1 MNIIFFIYSATVN
14 ICKYRIKD
22 IPGSSGRLDVIS
34 RCILAALLGDNEF
47 DKNIQVWVVLDK
59 LGTYTFDSNGLDY
72 EIFPKN
78 ELMFTDYF
86 VDLIRN
92 RYSKNKLD
100 NNPLRLVH
108 TSEKG
113 VIEVL
118 KELLKLNYKAY
129 ILHKK
134 GNDFFSNL
142 NRIILEK
149 EVIFIVGN
157 QSADIMNLEEVL
169 AMGLPNL
176 SLGDRLYLASSVIR
190 LIKLNLLTL
199 LQ

>member
-1 MNIIFFIYSATVN
+1 MTIIFFIYSTTTN
-14 ICKYRIKD
+14 ITNYTIKD

-47 DKNIQVWVVLDK
+47 DKNIQVRVVLDK
-59 LGTYTFDSNGLDY
+59 FGTYIFDSNGLDY
-72 EIFPKN
+72 ETFPKN

-92 RYSKNKLD
+92 RNSKDKLD
-100 NNPLRLVH
+100 NNPLRLVS

-118 KELLKLNYKAY
+118 KELLNLNYKAY
-129 ILHKK
+129 ILHEK

-142 NRIILEK
+142 NRIVLEK

-157 QSADIMNLEEVL
+157 QSGDIMNLEEVL
-169 AMGLPNL
+169 AMDLPNL
-176 SLGDRLYLASSVIR
+176 SLGNRLYLASSVIR

>member
-1 MNIIFFIYSATVN
+1 MTIIFLIYSATVTVTN
-14 ICKYRIKD
+14 YTIKD

-47 DKNIQVWVVLDK
+47 DKNIEVWLVLDK
-59 LGTYTFDSNGLDY
+59 LGTYKLDSNVLDY

-100 NNPLRLVH
+100 NNPLRLVR

-113 VIEVL
+113 AIEVL

-129 ILHKK
+129 ILHEK

-142 NRIILEK
+142 NRIVLEK

-157 QSADIMNLEEVL
+157 QSGDIMNLEEVL
-169 AMGLPNL
+169 AMDLPNL
-176 SLGDRLYLASSVIR
+176 SLGNQLYLASSVIR

>member
-1 MNIIFFIYSATVN
+1 MTIIFLIYSTTVN
-14 ICKYRIKD
+14 VTNYTIKD

-34 RCILAALLGDNEF
+34 RCILAALLGNNEF
-47 DKNIQVWVVLDK
+47 DKDIQVWVVLNK
-59 LGTYTFDSNGLDY
+59 LGTYKFDSNGLNY
-72 EIFPKN
+72 ETFPKN

-92 RYSKNKLD
+92 RNSKNKLD
-100 NNPLRLVH
+100 NNPLRLVS

-129 ILHKK
+129 ILHEK

-142 NRIILEK
+142 NRIVLEK

-157 QSADIMNLEEVL
+157 QSGDIMNLEEVL
-169 AMGLPNL
+169 AMDLPNL
-176 SLGDRLYLASSVIR
+176 SLGNRLYLASSVIR

-199 LQ
+199 LR

>member
-14 ICKYRIKD
+14 ITNYTIKN

-47 DKNIQVWVVLDK
+47 DKNIEVWVVLDK
-59 LGTYTFDSNGLDY
+59 LGTYIFDSNGLDY
-72 EIFPKN
+72 ETFPKN

-100 NNPLRLVH
+100 NNPLRLVS

-142 NRIILEK
+142 NRIVLEK

-157 QSADIMNLEEVL
+157 QSGDIMNLEEVL
-169 AMGLPNL
+169 AMDLPNL
-176 SLGDRLYLASSVIR
+176 SLGNQLYLASSVIR

>member
-14 ICKYRIKD
+14 ITNYTIKD

-59 LGTYTFDSNGLDY
+59 LGSYIFDSNGLDY
-72 EIFPKN
+72 ETFPKN

-92 RYSKNKLD
+92 RNSKNKLD
-100 NNPLRLVH
+100 NNPLRLVS

-129 ILHKK
+129 ILHEK

-142 NRIILEK
+142 NRIVLEK

-157 QSADIMNLEEVL
+157 QSGDIMNLEEVL
-169 AMGLPNL
+169 AMDLPNL
-176 SLGDRLYLASSVIR
+176 SLGNRLYLASSVIR

>member
-1 MNIIFFIYSATVN
+1 MTIIFFIYSATVN
-14 ICKYRIKD
+14 ITNYTIKD

-34 RCILAALLGDNEF
+34 RCILAALLGNNEF
-47 DKNIQVWVVLDK
+47 DKDIQVWVVLNK
-59 LGTYTFDSNGLDY
+59 LGTYKFDSNGLNY
-72 EIFPKN
+72 ETFPKN

-92 RYSKNKLD
+92 RNSKNKLD
-100 NNPLRLVH
+100 NNPLRLVS

-129 ILHKK
+129 ILQEK

-142 NRIILEK
+142 NRIVLEK

-157 QSADIMNLEEVL
+157 QSGDIMNLEEVL
-169 AMGLPNL
+169 AMDLLNL
-176 SLGDRLYLASSVIR
+176 SLGNRLYLASSVIR

>member
-1 MNIIFFIYSATVN
+1 MTIIFFIYSATAN
-14 ICKYRIKD
+14 ITNYTIKD

-34 RCILAALLGDNEF
+34 RCILAALLGNNEF
-47 DKNIQVWVVLDK
+47 DKDIQVWVVLNK
-59 LGTYTFDSNGLDY
+59 LGTYKFDSNGLNY
-72 EIFPKN
+72 ETFPKN

-86 VDLIRN
+86 VNLIRN
-92 RYSKNKLD
+92 RNSKNKLD
-100 NNPLRLVH
+100 NNPLRLVS

-129 ILHKK
+129 ILHEK

-142 NRIILEK
+142 NRIVLEK

-157 QSADIMNLEEVL
+157 QNGDIMNLEEVL
-169 AMGLPNL
+169 AMDLPNL
-176 SLGDRLYLASSVIR
+176 SLGNRLYLASSVIR

>member
-1 MNIIFFIYSATVN
+1 MTIIFFIYSATAN
-14 ICKYRIKD
+14 ITNYTIKD

-34 RCILAALLGDNEF
+34 RCILAALLGNNEF
-47 DKNIQVWVVLDK
+47 DKDIQVWVVLNK
-59 LGTYTFDSNGLDY
+59 LGTYKFDSNGLNY
-72 EIFPKN
+72 ETFPKN

-86 VDLIRN
+86 VNLIRN
-92 RYSKNKLD
+92 RNSKNKLD
-100 NNPLRLVH
+100 NNPLRLVS

-129 ILHKK
+129 ILQEK

-142 NRIILEK
+142 NRIVLEK

-157 QSADIMNLEEVL
+157 QSGDIMNLEEVL
-169 AMGLPNL
+169 AMDLPNL
-176 SLGDRLYLASSVIR
+176 SLGNRLYLASSVIR

>member
-1 MNIIFFIYSATVN
+1 MNIIFFIYSATTN
-14 ICKYRIKD
+14 ITNYTIKD

-47 DKNIQVWVVLDK
+47 DKNIEVWLVLDK
-59 LGTYTFDSNGLDY
+59 LGTYKLDSNVLDY

-92 RYSKNKLD
+92 RNSKNKLD
-100 NNPLRLVH
+100 NNPLRLVR

-113 VIEVL
+113 AIEVL

-129 ILHKK
+129 ILHEK

-142 NRIILEK
+142 NRIVLEK

-157 QSADIMNLEEVL
+157 QSGDIMNLEEVL
-169 AMGLPNL
+169 AMDLPNL
-176 SLGDRLYLASSVIR
+176 SLGNRLYLASSVIR

-199 LQ
+199 LR

>member
-1 MNIIFFIYSATVN
+1 MTIIFLIYSTTVN
-14 ICKYRIKD
+14 VTNYTIKD

-34 RCILAALLGDNEF
+34 RCILAALLGNNEF
-47 DKNIQVWVVLDK
+47 DKDIQVWVVLNK
-59 LGTYTFDSNGLDY
+59 LGTYKFDSNGLNY
-72 EIFPKN
+72 ETFPKN

-92 RYSKNKLD
+92 RNSKNKLD
-100 NNPLRLVH
+100 NNPLRLVS

-129 ILHKK
+129 ILQEK

-142 NRIILEK
+142 NRIVLEK

-157 QSADIMNLEEVL
+157 QSGDIMNLEEVL
-169 AMGLPNL
+169 AMDLPNL
-176 SLGDRLYLASSVIR
+176 SLGNRLYLASSVIR

>member
-1 MNIIFFIYSATVN
+1 MNIIFFIYSKTIDITN
-14 ICKYRIKD
+14 YTIKD

-59 LGTYTFDSNGLDY
+59 LGTYIFDSNGLDY
-72 EIFPKN
+72 ETFPKN

-92 RYSKNKLD
+92 RNSKNKLD
-100 NNPLRLVH
+100 NNPLRLVS

-129 ILHKK
+129 ILHEK

-142 NRIILEK
+142 NRIVLEK

-169 AMGLPNL
+169 AIDLPHL
-176 SLGDRLYLASSVIR
+176 SFGNRLYLASSVIR

>member
-14 ICKYRIKD
+14 ITNYTIKD

-47 DKNIQVWVVLDK
+47 DKNIQVFFVLDK
-59 LGTYTFDSNGLDY
+59 LGNYTFDSNGLDY

-100 NNPLRLVH
+100 NNPLRLVS
-108 TSEKG
+108 TSKKG

-129 ILHKK
+129 ILHEK

-142 NRIILEK
+142 NRIVLEK

-157 QSADIMNLEEVL
+157 QSGDIMNLEEVL

-176 SLGDRLYLASSVIR
+176 SLGNRLYLASSVIR

>member
-1 MNIIFFIYSATVN
+1 MTIIFLIYSTTVD
-14 ICKYRIKD
+14 ICNYTIKD

-59 LGTYTFDSNGLDY
+59 LGSYIFDSNGLDY
-72 EIFPKN
+72 ETFPKN

-92 RYSKNKLD
+92 RNSKNKLD
-100 NNPLRLVH
+100 YNPLRLVS

-129 ILHKK
+129 ILHEK

-142 NRIILEK
+142 NRIVLEK

-157 QSADIMNLEEVL
+157 QSGDIMNLEEVL
-169 AMGLPNL
+169 AMDLTNL
-176 SLGDRLYLASSVIR
+176 SLGNRLYLASSVIR

>member
-14 ICKYRIKD
+14 ITNYTIKD

-47 DKNIQVWVVLDK
+47 DKNIEVWLVLDK
-59 LGTYTFDSNGLDY
+59 LGTYKLDSNVLDY

-92 RYSKNKLD
+92 RNSKNKLD
-100 NNPLRLVH
+100 NNPLRLVR

-113 VIEVL
+113 AIEVL

-129 ILHKK
+129 ILHEK

-142 NRIILEK
+142 NRIVLEK

-157 QSADIMNLEEVL
+157 QSGDIMNLEEVL
-169 AMGLPNL
+169 AMDLPNL
-176 SLGDRLYLASSVIR
+176 SLGNQLYLASSVIR

>member
-14 ICKYRIKD
+14 ITNYTIKD

-47 DKNIQVWVVLDK
+47 DKNIQVWLVLDK
-59 LGTYTFDSNGLDY
+59 LESYIFDSNGLDY
-72 EIFPKN
+72 ETFPKN

-92 RYSKNKLD
+92 RNSKNKLD
-100 NNPLRLVH
+100 NNPLRLVS

-129 ILHKK
+129 ILHEK

-142 NRIILEK
+142 NRIVLEK

-157 QSADIMNLEEVL
+157 QSGDIMNLEEVL
-169 AMGLPNL
+169 AMDLPNL
-176 SLGDRLYLASSVIR
+176 SLGNRLYLASSVIR